1 MNRGT
6 CDNDE
11 DDDDDDDGG
20 GGGVGRVMLVVVV
33 EVVMGRVGLIGQGRM
48 GMGRQIVSVDVV
60 VVMESLSPRCVI
72 ELLMFPELLVLLWG
86 TPQGLVTPAR
96 V

>member
-6 CDNDE
+6 CDNDDNE
-11 DDDDDDDGG
+11 DDDDGG

-60 VVMESLSPRCVI
+60 VVTESLSPRCVI
-72 ELLMFPELLVLLWG
+72 ELLMFLELLILLWG
-86 TPQGLVTPAR
+86 TPQGLVTPAS

>member
-6 CDNDE
+6 CVNDE
-11 DDDDDDDGG
+11 DDDDDAG
-20 GGGVGRVMLVVVV
+20 GGGVNRVMLVVVV

-60 VVMESLSPRCVI
+60 VVTESLSPCCLI
-72 ELLMFPELLVLLWG
+72 ELLMFLEL
-86 TPQGLVTPAR
+86 
-96 V
+96 

>member
-6 CDNDE
+6 CDND
-11 DDDDDDDGG
+11 DDDNDDGG
-20 GGGVGRVMLVVVV
+20 GRGVGRVMLVVVV

-60 VVMESLSPRCVI
+60 VVMESLSARCVI